1 MLARIIKDLPNT
13 RIEQAKANGTVSL
26 AKLLNVVDGAM
37 VWTEPTAGPV
47 LDFVYEEDRGDE
59 ATNAQIVTWIENR
72 IGPCHAIAVRR
83 NGVMEWAK
91 EPPVGWVMK
100 HEYAGLEVVVAP

>member
-13 RIEQAKANGTVSL
+13 RAEQAKANGVISL
-26 AKLLNVVDGAM
+26 VKLLSVVDGAM

-47 LDFVYEEDRGDE
+47 LDFVYEEEGRGDG
-59 ATNAQIVTWIENR
+59 ATNAQIVNWIENR
-72 IGPCHAIAVRR
+72 IGACHAIAVRR

-91 EPPVGWVMK
+91 APPVGWVML
-100 HEYAGLEVVVAP
+100 HEYAGLEVLP

>member
-13 RIEQAKANGTVSL
+13 RAEQAKANGVISL
-26 AKLLNVVDGAM
+26 VKLLSVVDGAM

-47 LDFVYEEDRGDE
+47 LDFVYEDERGDE
-59 ATNAQIVTWIENR
+59 ATNAQIVNWIENR
-72 IGPCHAIAVRR
+72 IGACHAIAVRR

-91 EPPVGWVMK
+91 APPVGWVML
-100 HEYAGLEVVVAP
+100 HEYAGLEVLP

>member
-13 RIEQAKANGTVSL
+13 RAEQAKANGVISL
-26 AKLLNVVDGAM
+26 VKLLSVVDGAM

-47 LDFVYEEDRGDE
+47 LDFVYEEEGRGDG
-59 ATNAQIVTWIENR
+59 ATNAQIVNWIENR
-72 IGPCHAIAVRR
+72 VGACHAIAVRR

-91 EPPVGWVMK
+91 EPPVGWVML
-100 HEYAGLEVVVAP
+100 HEYAGLEVLP